1 MNYTLQRILKSIRE
15 AQAAESTKL
24 SKQQMVAVLQ
34 GITGFSSAIFTSK
47 TPEEPQ
53 GPFAYIETALV
64 IIDYDTNKQCRAALD
79 SVVKSAEK
87 WLTFG
92 KYRPLEDSSDLNFD
106 LIDVSS
112 VTDIMQV
119 WFMVLNSFARLHCYK
134 FVPLSLLYYSSFL
147 LPFSFS
153 LSLSPWRTWFS
164 SKLSGVLWR
173 WGGKRKESLQVRLWN
188 LNICIKK
195 VDAKCWLAEMTLVVT
210 SLTLARGF
218 QCPFTFALVSASRW
232 LAEIWQLCRRE
243 ATGELEVEFKFQ
255 RHSCKLSF
263 LFPLRRR

>member
-24 SKQQMVAVLQ
+24 SKQQMVAVLH

-47 TPEEPQ
+47 TSDEPQ

-92 KYRPLEDSSDLNFD
+92 QYRPLEDSSDLNFD

-119 WFMVLNSFARLHCYK
+119 WFMVLNSFGRLHCYK

-147 LPFSFS
+147 FPFSFS
-153 LSLSPWRTWFS
+153 LSLS
-164 SKLSGVLWR
+164 
-173 WGGKRKESLQVRLWN
+173 GKERE
-188 LNICIKK
+188 
-195 VDAKCWLAEMTLVVT
+195 LAST
-210 SLTLARGF
+210 SLEFEYLHQKSRCEMLIGGDDISSDVINLGTCFSMSVYIRARF
-218 QCPFTFALVSASRW
+218 CFALTGGNLTAQSTGSH
-232 LAEIWQLCRRE
+232 RRIGGGIQIPE
-243 ATGELEVEFKFQ
+243 T
-255 RHSCKLSF
+255 
-263 LFPLRRR
+263 